1 MLAQASPALH
11 IFEISGKLANAWGE
25 QLGGAHGLTHVIED
39 GIEYLW
45 ITDQMSGEVSKRD
58 LEGNVHQHI
67 PAPLCIGKTYS
78 PTCVAISPVEGDIWV
93 ADGYGS
99 NVIRRYSKQGDLLGE
114 LTGEEGPGL
123 FARPH
128 GIAFHPNGTLLVADR
143 RNKRIVVYDAEGR
156 YLFHRDEIAHSPC
169 GFAFHGDAI
178 LVPELFGD
186 LKVLVSSLDLV
197 TSYGTNFDVRP
208 RGGWTRQEGW
218 GWPESSDWPDRIP
231 PRNPPAFVA
240 PHAAA
245 VASDGTIYVAEWI
258 KKGRVV
264 RLKHV
269 PD

>member
-11 IFEISGKLANAWGE
+11 IFDSSGKLIDAWGE

-45 ITDQMSGEVSKRD
+45 ITDQISGEVSKRD
-58 LEGNVHQHI
+58 LEGNVHQQI
-67 PAPLCIGKTYS
+67 PAPLWMGKTYS
-78 PTCVAISPVEGDIWV
+78 PTCVAISPVQGDIWV

-99 NVIRRYSKQGDLLGE
+99 NVIRRYSNKVELLGE
-114 LTGEEGPGL
+114 LTGEEGPGP

-156 YLFHRDEIAHSPC
+156 YRFHRDDIAHSPC
-169 GFAFHGDAI
+169 GFAFDGNRI
-178 LVPELFGD
+178 LVTELFGD

-197 TSYGTNFDVRP
+197 TSYGTNFNVRP

-218 GWPESSDWPDRIP
+218 GWPELSNWPDHMPLGSP
-231 PRNPPAFVA
+231 PVFVA

-245 VASDGTIYVAEWI
+245 VAPDGTIYVVEWI
-258 KKGRVV
+258 KKGRIV
-264 RLKHV
+264 RLRNI